1 MNIPAQVSEITER
14 LQSWWSESDV
24 LKRVGV
30 FGGVTVIIIVAL
42 IMISALPQDTDE
54 WEGRIL
60 YANLELSEAADI
72 SNYLRGLDV
81 QHRLSQDATAIIVP
95 EKRYMELRVQLA
107 GEGFPKSGRIG
118 YEIFDEAQL
127 AMTDFLQKVNYQRA
141 LQAEIE
147 QTLINIDGVRN
158 SRVHLVIPEPSLFTE
173 EQNIEIENIK
183 NIFTVE
189 LKVES

>member
-1 MNIPAQVSEITER
+1 MNIPAQVSEITDR

-30 FGGVTVIIIVAL
+30 FGGVTVAIIVAL

-95 EKRYMELRVQLA
+95 EKRYME
-107 GEGFPKSGRIG
+107 
-118 YEIFDEAQL
+118 
-127 AMTDFLQKVNYQRA
+127 
-141 LQAEIE
+141 
-147 QTLINIDGVRN
+147 
-158 SRVHLVIPEPSLFTE
+158 
-173 EQNIEIENIK
+173 
-183 NIFTVE
+183 
-189 LKVES
+189 

>member
-1 MNIPAQVSEITER
+1 M
-14 LQSWWSESDV
+14 
-24 LKRVGV
+24 
-30 FGGVTVIIIVAL
+30 IIIVAL
-42 IMISALPQDTDE
+42 IMISALPQGKDE

-72 SNYLRGLDV
+72 SNYLRGLEV

-127 AMTDFLQKVNYQRA
+127 AMTDFLQ
-141 LQAEIE
+141 
-147 QTLINIDGVRN
+147 
-158 SRVHLVIPEPSLFTE
+158 
-173 EQNIEIENIK
+173 
-183 NIFTVE
+183 
-189 LKVES
+189 